1 MKKILLSLLIFVSV
15 VFSATMDHTY
25 IQKIDEKGNSIFTRV
40 TKGEVFPEGSNQSA
54 IEQICSEKVVANCKI
69 NQSSQT
75 TQIIINMKE
84 SEGYY
89 SIDTDYGFPFITHT
103 IKIEKI
109 PTDKISEE
117 MITILKQSGFTK
129 RIQPASAVDLLAD
142 NRESARA
149 LKEFQTNIQ
158 YELTVPGLINEAS
171 FAEEAVEFQGE
182 KVTIDFVKLLE
193 KPGELKIVSSEMNWA
208 YISAA
213 IAILVI
219 VAFGASFVFD
229 KKVQKQKQNEKKSKK

>member
-1 MKKILLSLLIFVSV
+1 MKKILLSILIIIGI

-25 IQKIDEKGNSIFTRV
+25 MQEIDEKGNSVFTRV

-54 IEQICSEKVVANCKI
+54 IEQICKENIVATCKI

-75 TQIIINMKE
+75 TQITIKMKE

-103 IKIEKI
+103 ITVEKI
-109 PTDKISEE
+109 PTDKISED
-117 MITILKQSGFTK
+117 MIKVLKQSGFSK
-129 RIQPASAVDLLAD
+129 RIQGASAVDLLA
-142 NRESARA
+142 NNAESARA
-149 LKEFQTNIQ
+149 LKSFQANIQ
-158 YELTVPGLINEAS
+158 YQLIVPGLINEAT
-171 FAEEAVEFQGE
+171 FAEERIEFSGE
-182 KVTIDFVKLLE
+182 KIEIDFTKLLE
-193 KPGELKIVSSEMNWA
+193 KQGELKIVSSEINWA
-208 YISAA
+208 YVSAV
-213 IAILVI
+213 IAVLVI